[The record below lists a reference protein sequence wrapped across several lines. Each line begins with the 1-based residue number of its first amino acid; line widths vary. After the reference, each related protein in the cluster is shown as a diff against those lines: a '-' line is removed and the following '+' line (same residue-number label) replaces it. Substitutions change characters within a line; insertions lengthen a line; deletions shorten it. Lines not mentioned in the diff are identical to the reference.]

1 MRDLLVPDTNLAKE
15 RGKKA
20 GDVEASETSVKLL
33 ES

>member
-1 MRDLLVPDTNLAKE
+1 MRDFLVPDTNLGKE
-15 RGKKA
+15 WGEKA

>member
-1 MRDLLVPDTNLAKE
+1 MRDLSDSDTNLVKE
-15 RGKKA
+15 WGKKA